1 MTQGAFDEVSLTELR
16 RRRSQKWRAF
26 PDDILPAFV
35 AEMDFPLAPP
45 VAAAIVNA
53 VALGDAGYAWPI
65 KELGEAVSGFLQ
77 ARFEWTVDPT
87 DVTLLP
93 DVMTGITELLRLA
106 VKPSDGVV
114 INTPVYPPFFSHI
127 VEAGCNVVEAPLV
140 DGPDGYELDFT
151 TLERAFTAGARVYL
165 LCNPH
170 NPTGRVF
177 SRSELERIAELAAL
191 HDVLVLSD
199 EVHAALALPGAV
211 HTPFLSLGEHA
222 AERSVAFISAS
233 KAWNIPGLKCAQV
246 VATSDAMRALVGR
259 LQDMTVR
266 AGNLGVIAS
275 IAAYRDGGPWLD
287 EVLVVID
294 RNRRLMGELLA
305 KHLPAVRYTPPQGT
319 YLAWLDC
326 RGLWLEDEPVDVFR
340 ERGRVAL
347 GPGPKFGAQGIGW
360 VRVTMGTSA
369 GILRTIVERMRSAV
383 PAAGAPDPLVRKS
396 AGR

>member
-1 MTQGAFDEVSLTELR
+1 MTQGAFDEVSLTELHR
-16 RRRSQKWRAF
+16 RGSYKWRAF

-35 AEMDFPLAPP
+35 AEMDFPLPPP
-45 VAAAIVNA
+45 VAAAIVDA
-53 VALGDAGYAWPI
+53 IALGDAGYAWPSQ
-65 KELGEAVSGFLQ
+65 ELGDAVSGFLQ
-77 ARFEWTVDPT
+77 ARFRWTVDPT

-93 DVMTGITELLRLA
+93 DVMVGITEVLRLA
-106 VKPSDGVV
+106 VNTSDGVV

-127 VEAGCNVVEAPLV
+127 VEAGCKVVEAPLA
-140 DGPDGYELDFT
+140 DGPDGYGLDFA
-151 TLERAFTAGARVYL
+151 TLERAFSSGRVYL

-177 SRSELERIAELAAL
+177 SRSDVERIAELAEL

-199 EVHAALALPGAV
+199 EIHGPLALQGAV
-211 HTPFLSLGEHA
+211 HIPFLSVGEHA
-222 AERSVAFISAS
+222 AKRAVAFISAS

-259 LQDMTVR
+259 LPEGMGFR
-266 AGNLGVIAS
+266 AGNLGVMAS
-275 IAAYRDGGPWLD
+275 IAAYRDGSPWLD
-287 EVLVVID
+287 ELLAVLD
-294 RNRRLMGELLA
+294 RNRQLLGDLLEE
-305 KHLPAVRYTPPQGT
+305 HLPAVRYTRPEGT

-326 RGLWLEDEPVDVFR
+326 RGLGLKDEPVDVFR

-347 GPGPKFGAQGIGW
+347 GPGPKFGAHGTGH

-383 PAAGAPDPLVRKS
+383 AKAGA
-396 AGR
+396 

>member
-1 MTQGAFDEVSLTELR
+1 MTQGAFDEVSVTELR
-16 RRRSQKWRAF
+16 RRGSYKWRAF

-45 VAAAIVNA
+45 VAAAIVDA

-65 KELGEAVSGFLQ
+65 QELGEAVSGFLQ
-77 ARFEWTVDPT
+77 ARFQWTVEPT

-93 DVMTGITELLRLA
+93 DVMVGITEVLRLA
-106 VKPSDGVV
+106 VNPSGGVV
-114 INTPVYPPFFSHI
+114 INTPVYPPFFNHI
-127 VEAGCNVVEAPLV
+127 VEAGCKVVEAPLA
-140 DGPDGYELDFT
+140 DSPHGYELDFA
-151 TLERAFTAGARVYL
+151 TLERAFTSGGGVYL

-177 SRSELERIAELAAL
+177 SRSELERIAELAEL

-199 EVHAALALPGAV
+199 EIHAPLALQGAV
-211 HTPFLSLGEHA
+211 HTPFLSLGEYA
-222 AERSVAFISAS
+222 AERAVAFISAS

-246 VATSDAMRALVGR
+246 VATSDATRALVGR
-259 LQDMTVR
+259 LPEGMGFR

-275 IAAYRDGGPWLD
+275 IAAYRDGSPWLD
-287 EVLVVID
+287 ELLAVLD
-294 RNRRLMGELLA
+294 RNRRLLGDLLA
-305 KHLPAVRYTPPQGT
+305 EHLPAVRYAPPQGT

-326 RGLWLEDEPVDVFR
+326 RGLGLEDEPVDVFR

-347 GPGPKFGAQGIGW
+347 GPGPKFGAHGTGH

-383 PAAGAPDPLVRKS
+383 AKAGA
-396 AGR
+396 

>member
-16 RRRSQKWRAF
+16 RRRSYKWRAF

-45 VAAAIVNA
+45 VAAAIADA

-65 KELGEAVSGFLQ
+65 QELGEAVSDFLQ

-93 DVMTGITELLRLA
+93 DVMVGITEVLRLA
-106 VKPSDGVV
+106 VSPSDGVV
-114 INTPVYPPFFSHI
+114 VNTPVYPPFFDHI
-127 VEAGCNVVEAPLV
+127 VEAGCKVVEAPLS
-140 DGPDGYELDFT
+140 DGADGYELDFA
-151 TLERAFTAGARVYL
+151 TLEQAFTSGARVYL

-177 SRSELERIAELAAL
+177 SRSELERIAELAEL
-191 HDVLVLSD
+191 YDVLVLSD
-199 EVHAALALPGAV
+199 EIHAPLTLPGAV
-211 HTPFLSLGEHA
+211 HTPFLSLGEYA
-222 AERSVAFISAS
+222 AERALAFISAS

-246 VATSDAMRALVGR
+246 VATSDAMRALVGQ
-259 LQDMTVR
+259 LPEGMGFR

-287 EVLVVID
+287 ELLTVID
-294 RNRRLMGELLA
+294 RNRRLLGELLA
-305 KHLPAVRYTPPQGT
+305 KHLPAVRYAPPQGT

-326 RGLWLEDEPVDVFR
+326 RGLGLEDEPVDVFR

-347 GPGPKFGAQGIGW
+347 GPGPRFGALGIGR

-383 PAAGAPDPLVRKS
+383 PTAGA
-396 AGR
+396 

>member
-16 RRRSQKWRAF
+16 RRASYKWRAF

-45 VAAAIVNA
+45 VAAAIVDA

-65 KELGEAVSGFLQ
+65 QELGEALSGFLQ
-77 ARFEWTVDPT
+77 ARFRWSVDPT

-93 DVMTGITELLRLA
+93 DVMVGITEVLRRA
-106 VKPSDGVV
+106 VNPSDGVV
-114 INTPVYPPFFSHI
+114 INTPVYPPFFDHI
-127 VEAGCNVVEAPLV
+127 VEAGCKVVEAPLA
-140 DGPDGYELDFT
+140 DGPDGYELDFAI
-151 TLERAFTAGARVYL
+151 LERAFSSGRVYL

-177 SRSELERIAELAAL
+177 SRSDVERIAELAEL

-199 EVHAALALPGAV
+199 EIHAPLALQGAV
-211 HTPFLSLGEHA
+211 HTPFLSLGEYA
-222 AERSVAFISAS
+222 AKRAVAFISAS

-259 LQDMTVR
+259 LPEGMGFR
-266 AGNLGVIAS
+266 AGNLGVMAS
-275 IAAYRDGGPWLD
+275 IAAYRDGSPWLD
-287 EVLVVID
+287 ELLAVLD
-294 RNRRLMGELLA
+294 RNRQLLGDLLEE
-305 KHLPAVRYTPPQGT
+305 HLPAVRYTRPEGT

-326 RGLWLEDEPVDVFR
+326 RGLGLKDEPVDVFR

-347 GPGPKFGAQGIGW
+347 GPGPKFGAHGTGH

-383 PAAGAPDPLVRKS
+383 AKAGA
-396 AGR
+396 